1 MIPSFSQLMSGLS
14 FAFSL
19 LRGRPFDLVK
29 SQVNIGP
36 LGLWHVLFIT
46 SIVSILAKLAIFQI
60 AIPHD
65 LPLRMIL
72 STIPLMVIELS
83 LFVFFV
89 YYLLNLLKRNNYFY
103 NFIISFFWLVT
114 LQSSLVLMITV
125 LLWVLPDIALLIA
138 IVGAV
143 ISIQILIVQF
153 KIAKQL
159 LDLTTLSA
167 IGIVFGNIIIGLI
180 VGYLDQIFYRVS
192 KLVNPI
198 WE

>member
-60 AIPHD
+60 AIPHE

-72 STIPLMVIELS
+72 STIPLMIIELS

-167 IGIVFGNIIIGLI
+167 IGIVFGNIIIGLV
-180 VGYLDQIFYRVS
+180 VGYLDQIFYSFFAV
-192 KLVNPI
+192 
-198 WE
+198 

>member
-1 MIPSFSQLMSGLS
+1 MIPSINQLMSGLS

-29 SQVNIGP
+29 SQVIVGP

-46 SIVSILAKLAIFQI
+46 TIISILAKLAIYNI
-60 AIPHD
+60 AMPHE
-65 LPLRMIL
+65 LPTRMIL
-72 STIPLMVIELS
+72 ATIPLMVIELS

-89 YYLLNLLKRNNYFY
+89 FYLLNILKRSNYFY

-114 LQSSLVLMITV
+114 LQSSLVLIITI
-125 LLWVLPDIALLIA
+125 LLWMVPDIALLIA
-138 IVGAV
+138 IIGAV

-180 VGYLDQIFYRVS
+180 VGYLDQIFYGFFVT
-192 KLVNPI
+192 
-198 WE
+198 

>member
-1 MIPSFSQLMSGLS
+1 MIPSISQLASGLR

-19 LRGRPFDLVK
+19 LRGRPFDLIK

-46 SIVSILAKLAIFQI
+46 CIISILAKLAIFQI
-60 AIPHD
+60 AIPHE
-65 LPLRMIL
+65 LPIRMIL

-89 YYLLNLLKRNNYFY
+89 FYLLRIINRINYFY
-103 NFIISFFWLVT
+103 NFTIAFFWLVT
-114 LQSSLVLMITV
+114 LQSSLVLVVTI
-125 LLWVLPDIALLIA
+125 LLWVLPGISLLVA
-138 IVGAV
+138 IIGAV
-143 ISIQILIVQF
+143 ISIQILISQF

-159 LDLTTLSA
+159 LDVSTLAA

-180 VGYLDQIFYRVS
+180 VGFLDQIFYGFFVG
-192 KLVNPI
+192 
-198 WE
+198 

>member
-1 MIPSFSQLMSGLS
+1 MIPSISQLASGLS

-19 LRGRPFDLVK
+19 LRGRPFDLIK

-46 SIVSILAKLAIFQI
+46 CIISILAKLAIFQI
-60 AIPHD
+60 AIPHE
-65 LPLRMIL
+65 LPIRMIL

-89 YYLLNLLKRNNYFY
+89 FYLLRIINRINYFY
-103 NFIISFFWLVT
+103 NFTIAFFWLVT
-114 LQSSLVLMITV
+114 LQSSLVLVVTI
-125 LLWVLPDIALLIA
+125 LLWVLPGISLLVA
-138 IVGAV
+138 IIGAV
-143 ISIQILIVQF
+143 ISIQILISQF

-159 LDLTTLSA
+159 LDVSTLAA

-180 VGYLDQIFYRVS
+180 VGFLDQIFYGFFVG
-192 KLVNPI
+192 
-198 WE
+198 

>member
-89 YYLLNLLKRNNYFY
+89 YYLLNFLKRNNYFY

-180 VGYLDQIFYRVS
+180 VGYLDQIFYSFFAV
-192 KLVNPI
+192 
-198 WE
+198 

>member
-1 MIPSFSQLMSGLS
+1 MIPSFSQLLSGLS

-46 SIVSILAKLAIFQI
+46 SIVSILAKLAIYQI
-60 AIPHD
+60 VIPHE

-72 STIPLMVIELS
+72 STIPLMIIELS

-180 VGYLDQIFYRVS
+180 VGYLDQIFYSFFAV
-192 KLVNPI
+192 
-198 WE
+198 